1 MKDWSKELQQMLEGY
16 VKDVDEAVVEALP
29 KVGKE
34 AVKELKQTSPKRPSG
49 GDYAKGWRQK
59 VESDG
64 VNGTKLTVYN
74 ATRYQLT
81 HLLENGH
88 ALRDGGFL
96 TGKPHIKPA
105 QDKAEKKA
113 VEEITKAIQNYG

>member
-1 MKDWSKELQQMLEGY
+1 MNDWTKDLKLMLEGY
-16 VKDVDEAVVEALP
+16 VKSVDDAVAEALP
-29 KVGKE
+29 KVGKD
-34 AVKELKQTSPKRPSG
+34 AVKELKNTSPKNTGRYS
-49 GDYAKGWRQK
+49 KGWRQK

-74 ATRYQLT
+74 ATSYQLT

-88 ALRDGGFL
+88 ALRGGGFVS
-96 TGKPHIKPA
+96 GKPHIKPA

-113 VEEITKAIQNYG
+113 MELIEEGIKSVK

>member
-1 MKDWSKELQQMLEGY
+1 MNDWTKDLKLMLEGY
-16 VKDVDEAVVEALP
+16 VKSVDDAVAEALP

-34 AVKELKQTSPKRPSG
+34 AVKELKNTSPKNTGRYS
-49 GDYAKGWRQK
+49 KGWRQK

-74 ATRYQLT
+74 ATSYQLT

-88 ALRDGGFL
+88 ALRGGGFIS
-96 TGKPHIKPA
+96 GRPHIKPA

>member
-1 MKDWSKELQQMLEGY
+1 MNDWSKDLQLMLEGY
-16 VKDVDEAVVEALP
+16 VKSVDDAVAEALP

-34 AVKELKQTSPKRPSG
+34 AVKELKNTSPQNTGRYS
-49 GDYAKGWRQK
+49 KGWRQK

-74 ATRYQLT
+74 ATSYQLT

-88 ALRDGGFL
+88 ALRGGGFVS
-96 TGKPHIKPA
+96 GKPHIKPA

>member
-16 VKDVDEAVVEALP
+16 VKNVDEAVVEALP

-34 AVKELKQTSPKRPSG
+34 AVKELKSTSPKLTGKYS
-49 GDYAKGWRQK
+49 KGWRQK
-59 VESDG
+59 VESEG

-74 ATRYQLT
+74 ATSYQLT

-88 ALRDGGFL
+88 ALRGGGFIS
-96 TGKPHIKPA
+96 GKPHIKPA

-113 VEEITKAIQNYG
+113 IEEITKAIQNYG

>member
-34 AVKELKQTSPKRPSG
+34 TVKELKSTSPKSPSG
-49 GDYAKGWRQK
+49 GKYSKGWRQK
-59 VESDG
+59 VESEG

-74 ATRYQLT
+74 ATSYQLT

-96 TGKPHIKPA
+96 SGRPHIKPA

-113 VEEITKAIQNYG
+113 VDEIIKAIQNYG

>member
-34 AVKELKQTSPKRPSG
+34 AVKELKNTSPKNTGR
-49 GDYAKGWRQK
+49 YAKGWRQK
-59 VESDG
+59 VESEG

-74 ATRYQLT
+74 ATSYQLT

-88 ALRDGGFL
+88 ALRGGGFVS
-96 TGKPHIKPA
+96 GRPHIKPA